1 MKKKVLFA
9 APPLRQV
16 LMLRTNI
23 QHHLSYRSS
32 LYIII
37 WQDISIA
44 VYPVA
49 VI

>member
-9 APPLRQV
+9 APPRQV